1 LKSVAQSEEGK
12 SIVKRGKTVCIVI
25 SLSDQLIVYVVEKAI
40 NQPEVR
46 GMLMSGGKL
55 LDEMKTNEKLR
66 ELLQSNVR

>member
-1 LKSVAQSEEGK
+1 M
-12 SIVKRGKTVCIVI
+12 
-25 SLSDQLIVYVVEKAI
+25 EKAI

-55 LDEMKTNEKLR
+55 FDEIKSNEKLR